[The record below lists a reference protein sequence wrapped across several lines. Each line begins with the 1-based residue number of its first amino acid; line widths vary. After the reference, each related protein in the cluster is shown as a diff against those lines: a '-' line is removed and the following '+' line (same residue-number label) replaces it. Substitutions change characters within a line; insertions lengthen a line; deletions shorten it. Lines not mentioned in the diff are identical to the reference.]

1 MESNFDFTNSNY
13 LSFKT
18 IIPKNDKFNL
28 WDHTMCS
35 EVLKMMHIL
44 DRDSLHGTFLEEKTW
59 LAVGLPNKPVDTK
72 WIDRSGI

>member
-1 MESNFDFTNSNY
+1 
-13 LSFKT
+13 
-18 IIPKNDKFNL
+18 
-28 WDHTMCS
+28 MCS